1 MQMNHIVFTRDANAT
16 LRSKLEHVPSADIFV
31 LVDNNSRNYCME
43 HLNMGYVP
51 GEHVITIAEGEY
63 NKCLDNVA
71 LIWHLLSSCGAR
83 RNAVLV
89 NIGGGVITDIG
100 GFAAACF
107 KRGIRFLNV
116 PTTLLAQVDAS
127 LGGKTGINFD
137 GLKNDIGTFSLP
149 EWVIIDNHFLD
160 TLPPRQILSGF
171 AEMLKHALLSGEKHL
186 AEIMATDLSQVA
198 QEDFLPL
205 IQESV
210 AVKSAIV
217 TEDPYEKG
225 LRKALNLGH
234 TVGHAI
240 ESIAIKKDLEIYHG
254 DAVAYGLIAELY
266 LSVKKMGFDPK
277 CYEAVKAFIREKY
290 PVYHPVGEPDELYEL
305 MLYDKKN
312 EHEGANF
319 TLLSRPGKVE
329 INQYCNR
336 EEILEALEQI

>member
-1 MQMNHIVFTRDANAT
+1 MQMNRIVFTRDAKTT
-16 LRSKLEHVPSADIFV
+16 LRSKLEHIPASDIFV

-43 HLNMGYVP
+43 HLTMGYVP
-51 GEHVITIAEGEY
+51 GDHIITIADGEH

-89 NIGGGVITDIG
+89 NIGGGMITDIG
-100 GFAAACF
+100 GFAASCF
-107 KRGIRFLNV
+107 KRGIRFLNI

-127 LGGKTGINFD
+127 VGGKTGINFD

-149 EWVIIDNHFLD
+149 EWVIVDNHFLS

-171 AEMLKHALLSGEKHL
+171 AEMLKHALLAGEKHL
-186 AEIMATDLSQVA
+186 ATIMGTDLSQVA
-198 QEDFLPL
+198 GENFLPL

-217 TEDPYEKG
+217 AEDPHEKR

-240 ESIAIKKDLEIYHG
+240 ESIAIKRDLEIYHG

-266 LSVKKMGFDPK
+266 LSVKKTGFNEK
-277 CYEAVKAFIREKY
+277 CYEAVRAFIRDKY
-290 PVYHPVGEPDELYEL
+290 PAYHPVDEPDELYEL
-305 MLYDKKN
+305 MLHDKKN

-329 INQYCNR
+329 IDQYCNR